1 MSDHPIYAD
10 DDDFSQL
17 HPDDDD
23 FVEDIPDEAYIE
35 VEDVDDIK
43 EQPAPVLERPK
54 FSMPLRNQETA
65 HEKAASQIH
74 RQESLSPGGSDAAGD
89 APLPPAEA
97 PAEDAA
103 EEVITYR
110 YRIALVL
117 SPEVETQVKA
127 LRQAVNLPD
136 AEIGILTLLPDFR
149 TDHLDDVQEILEEWV
164 QDHLPLETTLESIE
178 ARTIGSQRYLA
189 AWQLSPAE
197 PILQAQEA
205 LSDNL
210 SQYITL
216 EETGLPFQS
225 RLIIADHTPPKI
237 FPRLVREMQTQ
248 FERLTWQMDT
258 LELLRA
264 PEADA
269 RWEVLEKF
277 V

>member
-23 FVEDIPDEAYIE
+23 FVEDIPDEEYIE
-35 VEDVDDIK
+35 VEDEDGIK
-43 EQPAPVLERPK
+43 EQPAPILERPK
-54 FSMPLRNQETA
+54 FSMLLRNQETA

-74 RQESLSPGGSDAAGD
+74 RQESLSPRGSDAAGD

-149 TDHLDDVQEILEEWV
+149 TDNLDDVQEILEEWV

-189 AWQLSPAE
+189 AWQLAPAE
-197 PILQAQEA
+197 PMLQAQEA

-210 SQYITL
+210 SQYITP

-237 FPRLVREMQTQ
+237 FPLLVREMQTQ